1 MPAPLSLFVS
11 NALHRNHSLSIR
23 SKGHHGSDK
32 SSGKHRFTMASLR
45 GIQQPELSKKLY
57 RLIKTENHAIGAY
70 ENAAKE
76 QANIASQLSEWG
88 EDTGDDA
95 ISEISD
101 KLGVLLA
108 EIAEQEDVLAQG
120 LEDSR
125 SALKQIRNTESSV
138 QPSRDHKAKIS
149 DEIQKLKYKE
159 PSSTKIVTLEQEL
172 VRAEAQSLVAEA
184 QLTNITRQKFKEAY
198 DIHTAAIIER
208 AEKQILL
215 AKNAR
220 QLLNLVDDT
229 PIVPGDAH
237 PAFAHAET
245 AREVLNVAEDELRNW
260 TPDVEPIHSSADGL
274 GVNAMPAA
282 PMQGHAS
289 DVSSSIDAGSHV
301 VPAEHS
307 GQYTQQSEY
316 TTQQSEYPTQHSEY
330 PQSTEQYTTSAEPS
344 VTAQEPVAYE
354 THAETQPHTTATETS
369 YVTNDNDSEHARNV
383 AARVLG

>member
-1 MPAPLSLFVS
+1 MSAPLFLFVS
-11 NALHRNHSLSIR
+11 NALDRNRSLSIR
-23 SKGHHGSDK
+23 SKGGDK

-70 ENAAKE
+70 EAAAKE
-76 QANIASQLSEWG
+76 QANIASQLSDWG
-88 EDTGDDA
+88 EETGDDA

-125 SALKQIRNTESSV
+125 GVLKQIRNTESSV

-220 QLLNLVDDT
+220 KLLNLVDDT

-237 PAFAHAET
+237 PTFTHAET
-245 AREVLNVAEDELRNW
+245 AREVLNVAEDELRAW
-260 TPDVEPIHSSADGL
+260 TPDVEPIHTNAGGL

-282 PMQGHAS
+282 SMQGAS

-301 VPAEHS
+301 MP
-307 GQYTQQSEY
+307 TQHTGEY
-316 TTQQSEYPTQHSEY
+316 TQQSEYPTQHSEY
-330 PQSTEQYTTSAEPS
+330 PQSTEQYATSAEPS
-344 VTAQEPVAYE
+344 VTAQEPVAYQTE
-354 THAETQPHTTATETS
+354 TETLPHTTATETS
-369 YVTNDNDSEHARNV
+369 YVTGDHDSEHARNV